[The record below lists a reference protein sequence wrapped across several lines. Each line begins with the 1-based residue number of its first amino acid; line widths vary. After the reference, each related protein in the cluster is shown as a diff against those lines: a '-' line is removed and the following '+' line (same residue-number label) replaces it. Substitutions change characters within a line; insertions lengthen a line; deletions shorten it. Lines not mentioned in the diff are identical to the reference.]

1 MKTLKLCLLL
11 CLLSISNITM
21 AKVVVIV
28 NVTNTATLSDNDLS
42 SLFLGKSKS
51 FPNNNKAQA
60 INLNY
65 GNETRKAF
73 EKSILKKNSSQV
85 KAYWSKLLFSGKGK
99 PLKELSSDAEVIAF
113 VADNPNAI
121 AYIDASNINSSVKV
135 VKEF

>member
-1 MKTLKLCLLL
+1 
-11 CLLSISNITM
+11 M

-73 EKSILKKNSSQV
+73 EKSILKKTSSQV

>member
-1 MKTLKLCLLL
+1 MKLLKLCLLL

-73 EKSILKKNSSQV
+73 EKSILKKTSSQV
-85 KAYWSKLLFSGKGK
+85 KAYWSKLLFSGKGR
-99 PLKELSSDAEVIAF
+99 PLRELSSDAEVLAF
-113 VADNPNAI
+113 VAENPNAI
-121 AYIDASNINSSVKV
+121 AYIDASNIDSSVKV

>member
-1 MKTLKLCLLL
+1 MKKLKLCLLL

-73 EKSILKKNSSQV
+73 EKSILKKTSSQV

>member
-1 MKTLKLCLLL
+1 MKRLKLCLLL

-73 EKSILKKNSSQV
+73 EKSILKKTSSQV

>member
-1 MKTLKLCLLL
+1 MKKLKLCLLL

-73 EKSILKKNSSQV
+73 EKSILKKTSSQV

-99 PLKELSSDAEVIAF
+99 PLKELSSDAEVLAF
-113 VADNPNAI
+113 VAENPNAI
-121 AYIDASNINSSVKV
+121 AYIDASNINGSVKV

>member
-1 MKTLKLCLLL
+1 MKKLKLCLLL

-73 EKSILKKNSSQV
+73 EKSILKKTSSQV

-113 VADNPNAI
+113 VAENPNAI
-121 AYIDASNINSSVKV
+121 AYIDASNINGSVKV

>member
-73 EKSILKKNSSQV
+73 EKSILKKTSSQV